1 MKTKKMLL
9 IVIIAAALGVGWLLS
24 VRTASGTEV
33 IKEQRNLVKEA
44 DELAARKLYVRAID
58 LYEEALSQ
66 SSRLTPEIQAKLLV
80 AYQGYEDMN
89 AYAKLVENRN
99 LAGTATEE
107 EYLTAA
113 EYYAGRS
120 KWSEAVTLLKVGV
133 EKTGSQTLTDYL
145 EEIRYPYKT
154 RVTRYNKYDKERFRY
169 KIHSI
174 SSNYV
179 RRVHRL

>member
-1 MKTKKMLL
+1 MLL

-33 IKEQRNLVKEA
+33 IKEQRNLVKEE

-89 AYAKLVENRN
+89 AYAKLVDRK
-99 LAGTATEE
+99 
-107 EYLTAA
+107 
-113 EYYAGRS
+113 S
-120 KWSEAVTLLKVGV
+120 VV
-133 EKTGSQTLTDYL
+133 
-145 EEIRYPYKT
+145 
-154 RVTRYNKYDKERFRY
+154 
-169 KIHSI
+169 
-174 SSNYV
+174 
-179 RRVHRL
+179 